1 MEINFSSDDEVDD
14 GLNDFV
20 MEVEP
25 TAGFTKKKYNRK
37 KLTNSNWKSFQV

>member
-20 MEVEP
+20 LEAEP
-25 TAGFTKKKYNRK
+25 TTMPFTVPLY
-37 KLTNSNWKSFQV
+37 

>member
-1 MEINFSSDDEVDD
+1 MEIIFSSDDEVDD

-25 TAGFTKKKYNRK
+25 TAGFTKKKIQQK
-37 KLTNSNWKSFQV
+37 KTHK